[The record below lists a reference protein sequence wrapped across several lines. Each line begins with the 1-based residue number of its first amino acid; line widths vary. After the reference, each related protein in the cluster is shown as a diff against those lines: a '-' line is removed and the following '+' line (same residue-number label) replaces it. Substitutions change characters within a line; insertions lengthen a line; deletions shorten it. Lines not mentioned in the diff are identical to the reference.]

1 MSTLHLRYIRLPHQ
15 VLNLYDELLYKSEKI
30 IVGKSKITS
39 SHQVVFG
46 DEVVLATGFQIVY
59 FELIGKWFTIG
70 KIRDLEG
77 KHTGYY
83 CDIVTPSKL
92 LDDSGVELTDLFL
105 DLWVS
110 PDLKYKVLDE
120 EELENA
126 LQKGWITKQLYERA
140 EKEMKKLVGIVK
152 RGNFPSYYVRHIE
165 KKLFL

>member
-1 MSTLHLRYIRLPHQ
+1 MLHLRYIRLPRQ
-15 VLNLYDELLYKSEKI
+15 VLDLYDELLYSSEKV

-39 SHQVVFG
+39 AHSVIF
-46 DEVVLATGFQIVY
+46 DNEVVLATGFQIVY
-59 FELIGKWFTIG
+59 FELMGKWFTIG

-77 KHTGYY
+77 RHTGYY
-83 CDIVTPSKL
+83 CDIVTPPKL
-92 LDDSGVELTDLFL
+92 LDDGGVELTDLFL

-120 EELENA
+120 DELENA
-126 LQKGWITKQLYERA
+126 LQKGWITGWLYERA

-152 RGNFPSYYVRHIE
+152 RGNFPPSYVRRIE